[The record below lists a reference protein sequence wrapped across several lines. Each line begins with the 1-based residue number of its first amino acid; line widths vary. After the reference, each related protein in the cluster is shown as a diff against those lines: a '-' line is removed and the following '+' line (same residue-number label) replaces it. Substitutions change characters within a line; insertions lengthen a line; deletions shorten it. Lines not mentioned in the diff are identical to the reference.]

1 MSRKSQLSAEDRQW
15 CIDHFHEFTHREM
28 ADRFGVSIE
37 TVRNMLHKA
46 GCRRTKEET
55 HRFRASA
62 LPMFRQKLRR
72 LYKMERFRAMSGL
85 PRQTRL
91 RISKL
96 SPAGHSYKR
105 FMRQSFNYFYAE
117 DDASV
122 LCYDDQT
129 QRSAHAEHR
138 AATHGIKVVPA
149 DE

>member
-1 MSRKSQLSAEDRQW
+1 MSRKSQLSAEDRKW

-28 ADRFGVSIE
+28 ADRFGVSIS
-37 TVRNMLHKA
+37 TIRNMLHKA
-46 GCRRTKEET
+46 GCCRTKEET
-55 HRFRASA
+55 HRFRAFA
-62 LPMFRQKLRR
+62 LPMFGLKRRR

-91 RISKL
+91 WIAKL
-96 SPAGHSYKR
+96 SHAGHCYKFYMKRR
-105 FMRQSFNYFYAE
+105 FDYFYAE

-129 QRSAHAEHR
+129 QRSAHAEAR
-138 AATHGIKVVPA
+138 AAAHGIKVVPA

>member
-1 MSRKSQLSAEDRQW
+1 
-15 CIDHFHEFTHREM
+15 
-28 ADRFGVSIE
+28 
-37 TVRNMLHKA
+37 MLHKA

-85 PRQTRL
+85 PRKTRL

-105 FMRQSFNYFYAE
+105 FMRQRFNYFYAE

-122 LCYDDQT
+122 LCYDHQT
-129 QRSAHAEHR
+129 QRSAHAEAR

>member
-62 LPMFRQKLRR
+62 LPMFSQKLRR

-105 FMRQSFNYFYAE
+105 FMRQRFNYFYAE

-122 LCYDDQT
+122 LCYDHQT
-129 QRSAHAEHR
+129 QRSAHAEAR